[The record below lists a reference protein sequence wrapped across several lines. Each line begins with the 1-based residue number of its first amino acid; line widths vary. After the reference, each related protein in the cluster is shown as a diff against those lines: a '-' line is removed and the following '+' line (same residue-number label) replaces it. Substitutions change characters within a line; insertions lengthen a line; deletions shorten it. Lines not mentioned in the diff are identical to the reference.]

1 MAAAKFD
8 EMLNLYFQSRFLG
21 KNTHLMFISECMFTL
36 LMSRT
41 SASCPF
47 KPQIF
52 EPLDKVAFKFNANA
66 EMIPG
71 ALAWQTKIALHLTNN
86 KLLKN
91 SHVLC
96 HYINQSINGSSVL
109 LLHYS

>member
-8 EMLNLYFQSRFLG
+8 EMLNLYFQYRFLG

-36 LMSRT
+36 LTSRT

-47 KPQIF
+47 KPPIF

-66 EMIPG
+66 EMIPC
-71 ALAWQTKIALHLTNN
+71 AKIALHLTNN
-86 KLLKN
+86 ELLKN

-109 LLHYS
+109 LLHYSL